1 MCAVQPKEG
10 VYCEN
15 IKKILDGSFLLVG
28 WDSSNKGWVYKL
40 SANENYQWD
49 IVFDKVQSL
58 IVNAN
63 QMENGDI
70 ILLLSRR
77 DTKINIIVLDSDGN
91 VISMTEKSTNIF
103 TAYDGIVSKIGT
115 VVITDFIDIFVFT
128 KCDPGTYYSS
138 EVGYCIP
145 CAIMT
150 YQDLVNQNSCKDC
163 LEGEYQDKEGQ
174 SSCKR
179 CISSCESCTTETNC
193 LKCLAGFYLE
203 AEDLG
208 KVSCVEKCKPGYY
221 GNSITR
227 ECEGKYIFNILSLH

>member
-70 ILLLSRR
+70 ILLLSRK
-77 DTKINIIVLDSDGN
+77 DSKINIIVLDSDGN
-91 VISMTEKSTNIF
+91 VISMTEKKTEIP
-103 TAYDGIVSKIGT
+103 TAYDGIVSKTGT
-115 VVITDFIDIFVFT
+115 VAITDYIDISIFVT
-128 KCDPGTYYSS
+128 CHPGTYYSS
-138 EVGYCIP
+138 NVGYCIH

-150 YQDLVNQNSCKDC
+150 YQDLADQHSCKNC
-163 LEGEYQDKEGQ
+163 LEGEYQDRKGQ
-174 SSCKR
+174 SSCLS
-179 CISSCESCTTETNC
+179 CISSCKYCTTGTTC
-193 LKCLAGFYLE
+193 TKCYENYLIDMIYPDIIKCVPRCRAGYFPDYE
-203 AEDLG
+203 NMICASKFFE
-208 KVSCVEKCKPGYY
+208 
-221 GNSITR
+221 
-227 ECEGKYIFNILSLH
+227 